1 MKKRRLTLHG
11 LVALLLGVAVLIIY
25 LIGRRAR
32 STRRMPWSLMFP
44 TARIRRGLSLSKGI
58 SSAALNPRTVAL
70 GAARRH

>member
-32 STRRMPWSLMFP
+32 LPYAGEMEARPSPRR
-44 TARIRRGLSLSKGI
+44 
-58 SSAALNPRTVAL
+58 
-70 GAARRH
+70 